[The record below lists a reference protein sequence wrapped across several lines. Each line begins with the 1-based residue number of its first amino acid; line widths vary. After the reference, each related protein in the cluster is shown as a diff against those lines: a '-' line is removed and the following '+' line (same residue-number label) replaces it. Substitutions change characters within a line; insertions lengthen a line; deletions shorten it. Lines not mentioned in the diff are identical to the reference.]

1 MGNPYN
7 MRRPLESSRP
17 LKVCA
22 WRLAVPFHPDSIPLT
37 KRTRH
42 TAGEKKPK
50 SAQWPFA
57 GREEHQYLC
66 TRCNLH
72 ATSPQNP
79 TTIPPKDMSTGVL
92 PCKQARKK
100 TETKTKAQR
109 SSHVLGGKSWSRPL
123 WFLDIS
129 RTWEPRRGLR
139 RLFVQN
145 EQGGLTFLY
154 FLFFFGCLV
163 IVLER
168 LRLRREK
175 VLSPSRPGARC
186 VSRPVG
192 RSLPP
197 AGCPGPLQTRAR
209 IFSDLPPNSITS
221 RRKMP
226 SGKTDT
232 RRAPYNQKINYYTF
246 TFTQFWSTSL
256 NRPRDRF

>member
-1 MGNPYN
+1 M
-7 MRRPLESSRP
+7 
-17 LKVCA
+17 
-22 WRLAVPFHPDSIPLT
+22 PFHPDSVPLA

-109 SSHVLGGKSWSRPL
+109 SSRVLGGKSWSRPL
-123 WFLDIS
+123 WFLDVS

-139 RLFVQN
+139 RLFVQS

-154 FLFFFGCLV
+154 FFFFFGCLV

-168 LRLRREK
+168 LWSHRASFWADRRWSLRAPLR
-175 VLSPSRPGARC
+175 PCRDRRSRAR
-186 VSRPVG
+186 
-192 RSLPP
+192 LPP
-197 AGCPGPLQTRAR
+197 MT
-209 IFSDLPPNSITS
+209 
-221 RRKMP
+221 
-226 SGKTDT
+226 
-232 RRAPYNQKINYYTF
+232 
-246 TFTQFWSTSL
+246 
-256 NRPRDRF
+256 